1 MKKKITLLTLL
12 AATTSNIFCAASST
26 SKLMQR
32 TKYLIAAG
40 AGYWVSKNDPDNN
53 LGKLAEQ
60 CVNPLIKLF
69 ETASTK
75 IQTPSEKLYTP
86 AVSTSPS
93 QKNPTKKNEHTND
106 HTDDDESKEEEEEG
120 EEGDGKR

>member
-75 IQTPSEKLYTP
+75 IQTQSEKVYTP
-86 AVSTSPS
+86 EVSTSPS
-93 QKNPTKKNEHTND
+93 QENLTKK
-106 HTDDDESKEEEEEG
+106 DESKEEG
-120 EEGDGKR
+120 EEGDGKRQKAKKGQEEETQ